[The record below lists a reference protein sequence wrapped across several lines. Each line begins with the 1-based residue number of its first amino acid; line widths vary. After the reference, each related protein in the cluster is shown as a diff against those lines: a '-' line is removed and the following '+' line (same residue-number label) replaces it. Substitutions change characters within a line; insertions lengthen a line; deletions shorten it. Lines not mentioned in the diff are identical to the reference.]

1 MSSDSS
7 PTLIVVRENN
17 AKWLL
22 PYQNGNYLTGQL
34 HSNYLTGQLHGN
46 TSVESSSRC
55 TIYLYLLSYIGPKIT
70 HLFLCSGPVPEP
82 AAFLSLVSVL
92 RLEHVIKL
100 ILHFYETLFCS
111 LLKQRYAERVAYSL
125 QKLD

>member
-1 MSSDSS
+1 MYKYLGKSGTYRHVSSDSS
-7 PTLIVVRENN
+7 PKLIVVRENN

-34 HSNYLTGQLHGN
+34 HGN

-55 TIYLYLLSYIGPKIT
+55 TTYLYLLSYIGPKIT

-111 LLKQRYAERVAYSL
+111 LLKQR
-125 QKLD
+125 